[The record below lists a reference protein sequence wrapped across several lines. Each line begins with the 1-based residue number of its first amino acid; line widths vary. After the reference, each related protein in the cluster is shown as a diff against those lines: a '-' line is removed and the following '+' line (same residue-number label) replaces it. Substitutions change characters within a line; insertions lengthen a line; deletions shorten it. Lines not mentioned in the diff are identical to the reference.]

1 MIRLFTSATACR
13 RLCAAAALAC
23 VLPAC
28 GPLEPPPG
36 GREPFRAPPPEP
48 RRVAT
53 PGSRENGLWL
63 QAWRDL
69 RERIEPMA
77 AQMQELQ
84 RFFSENDLDP
94 LLELDPLTLETERLS
109 SLFHFLDR
117 GCFTVEREIYID
129 LLERRLARPQ
139 TAPVTEGRPRLKDRL
154 AAAMQRDEQRLMDIE
169 SAIARY
175 QAATGG
181 DIKIPSELSP
191 DELYE
196 LRITVRRMMDETRAK
211 VDVLDARI
219 LELQAQLHPMAPAAN
234 Q

>member
-1 MIRLFTSATACR
+1 MKTILIT
-13 RLCAAAALAC
+13 
-23 VLPAC
+23 
-28 GPLEPPPG
+28 
-36 GREPFRAPPPEP
+36 
-48 RRVAT
+48 
-53 PGSRENGLWL
+53 GSSSGYG
-63 QAWRDL
+63 
-69 RERIEPMA
+69 
-77 AQMQELQ
+77 
-84 RFFSENDLDP
+84 
-94 LLELDPLTLETERLS
+94 LETAR
-109 SLFHFLDR
+109 HFLDR